1 MDKLKLTGRNLDRVF
16 HSRLGHICIGIAIAH
31 ITKQPNLK
39 SKTHIPKQLL
49 GSLPLAFALP
59 GQVLPSVTLFM
70 ADSLPLQ
77 ESNGV
82 SGTKS
87 SLKKSSMKQSSEN
100 PILPVSAPV
109 TSSVTSSVQKR
120 PDDELDE
127 FVTTLKT
134 QVRIISSQCRK
145 IGFLPDGLMHV
156 RLRCAAPIYV
166 RS

>member
-1 MDKLKLTGRNLDRVF
+1 V
-16 HSRLGHICIGIAIAH
+16 
-31 ITKQPNLK
+31 P
-39 SKTHIPKQLL
+39 
-49 GSLPLAFALP
+49 
-59 GQVLPSVTLFM
+59 PSVTLFM
-70 ADSLPLQ
+70 ANSLPLQ

-134 QVRIISSQCRK
+134 QVWIISS
-145 IGFLPDGLMHV
+145 
-156 RLRCAAPIYV
+156 
-166 RS
+166 